1 MGIWLYCGMKTTLEI
16 PDELFRAAKSK
27 AALDGRK
34 LKDLVAEGLSLVLQ
48 SPMAAKDRAK
58 FPLISARERRVLTA
72 KQVDLAVET
81 EWREEAGKIAKSV
94 RR

>member
-1 MGIWLYCGMKTTLEI
+1 MKTTLEI
-16 PDELFRAAKSK
+16 PNELFRAAKSK

-48 SPMAAKDRAK
+48 TPTPQAAQHRAR
-58 FPLISARERRVLTA
+58 FLLIRSKESRVLTA
-72 KQVDLAVET
+72 KRVDSALEAESQ
-81 EWREEAGKIAKSV
+81 EEAKQIAKSL